1 MYIDYS
7 PDFQRRFK
15 LLSKNDKDAVR
26 ATIDFFKDDPH
37 HTSLRNHPLEAP
49 MLGKR
54 SISAWP
60 DLRIIFIEK
69 GDYIEVLMLDV
80 GDHPWVYFG

>member
-54 SISAWP
+54 SISA
-60 DLRIIFIEK
+60 
-69 GDYIEVLMLDV
+69 
-80 GDHPWVYFG
+80 